1 MYQLKCGIVYFAH
14 FHFTTQIITNNG
26 NIWYHDGIEQQGRVR
41 LEGKINDWGSDNLNT
56 THEKE
61 ATLALYKIVQ

>member
-1 MYQLKCGIVYFAH
+1 MYQLKTVWDYILCPFS
-14 FHFTTQIITNNG
+14 FHNTNNG

-41 LEGKINDWGSDNLNT
+41 LEGKINDWGSENLNT
-56 THEKE
+56 AHGKE